1 MARLRPR
8 RRGGDEVIDSY
19 LEELARQLPLAA
31 PAGSCYLALA
41 VLV

>member
-1 MARLRPR
+1 
-8 RRGGDEVIDSY
+8 VIDSY
-19 LEELARQLPLAA
+19 LKELARQLELAA